1 MFIKLFILL
10 NLYAQAAASSLRY
23 QAPMTT
29 VIPKPHI
36 TVLPTT
42 DMMYTPIY
50 RNQELYHSTSH
61 YLR

>member
-1 MFIKLFILL
+1 MFIKLFLLL

-23 QAPMTT
+23 KAPMTT

-36 TVLPTT
+36 TVLPT
-42 DMMYTPIY
+42 DMIYTPIY
-50 RNQELYHSTSH
+50 RDEALYNLPNH